1 VQELLTVCGIAVAMV
16 LVTAYVIVRFQ
27 RSLDR
32 PGGRDGLG
40 GIGDAFGNFIDV
52 FDPAQAKAQRDLEA
66 EEHKGPV
73 APTPDDEDDPVRL
86 VSGPDGTP
94 RAVRIRRSRSG

>member
-1 VQELLTVCGIAVAMV
+1 MSTLLVMCGVGLGMVLLTAIAVIRM
-16 LVTAYVIVRFQ
+16 Q

-40 GIGDAFGNFIDV
+40 GVGDAFGNFIDV
-52 FDPAQAKAQRDLEA
+52 FDPGQARAQRDLQH

-73 APTPDDEDDPVRL
+73 TPAPDDEDDSVRL
-86 VSGPDGTP
+86 VKGPDGTP
-94 RAVRIRRSRSG
+94 RAVRIKRRPAG

>member
-52 FDPAQAKAQRDLEA
+52 FYVQESGA
-66 EEHKGPV
+66 GPLSDHR
-73 APTPDDEDDPVRL
+73 ASDAAH
-86 VSGPDGTP
+86 
-94 RAVRIRRSRSG
+94 AVRDALTSAGAGGGAGVL